1 VEHPSTVGTEC
12 QLPVGGFLGA
22 GKGLGGVQAPRRLPE
37 ETREVAA
44 DGSLR
49 ALMADGLAEKK
60 GIPAT
65 SPLVVAYP
73 GEAVVTSNYRSLEY

>member
-1 VEHPSTVGTEC
+1 
-12 QLPVGGFLGA
+12 
-22 GKGLGGVQAPRRLPE
+22 
-37 ETREVAA
+37 
-44 DGSLR
+44 
-49 ALMADGLAEKK
+49 MADGLAEKK